1 MIKSLKSFFL
11 LFLLMG
17 YFSSVQAQMFYYV
30 NGSTGND
37 SNDGLSETTAWKTI
51 QKSFNQAIPGS
62 TVTIHGGIYREQLI
76 LNVSGTPGNPILFTA
91 APGDMVAIDGT
102 GLTENCM
109 ISIIDQSHVCLQN
122 LIIRNLLQNFGM
134 GILVEASPTGSVTD
148 VSFKKLTIT
157 GINWT
162 NDFNIIPQPGNN
174 TNPFL
179 FYGTGLETGN
189 AITNIVVDSCEIY
202 NNITGYSENLT
213 LNGNVDGAILS
224 NNRIHNNTNIGI
236 DIAGTYGACSTALLD
251 HARNVQIVGNSCYY
265 NISRAATS
273 AGIYVDGGRK
283 VLIERNSSYHN
294 GVGIEIGCENDGIVD
309 SCIIRD
315 NIVFDNLDWG
325 IGVGGYD
332 PNTTGQ
338 VLYTTISNNTLYK
351 NNSGSSDIGEF
362 YMPKA
367 SHCSFTNNIV
377 YASANN
383 VFLTFDPIDPQTD
396 NRFDYNCWYASSNN
410 PLAATVNWR
419 GQTLQSFQA
428 YRDAT
433 GFDQHSF
440 YANPLLR
447 FESIL
452 TPDFHLRD
460 NSPCIN
466 AGDSAFV
473 LPYNETD
480 FFSQPRLSGNRVDIG
495 ACEYQEN
502 NGTGELPAGQEIYLY
517 PNPAQNK
524 FFICHSLPYFA
535 VEVFNLQGK
544 LVKKF
549 VPSGDG
555 YHTEGIQKGFY
566 LVKLSLDNKRAVI
579 SRLIII

>member
-1 MIKSLKSFFL
+1 MTKSLKSFFL
-11 LFLLMG
+11 FFLLMG
-17 YFSSVQAQMFYYV
+17 FFFPIQAQMFYYV
-30 NGSTGND
+30 NVSTGND
-37 SNDGLSETTAWKTI
+37 SNNGLSPANAWKTI
-51 QKSFNQAIPGS
+51 QKSFDLATPGS
-62 TVTIHGGIYREQLI
+62 TVIISKGIYHEQLS

-91 APGDMVAIDGT
+91 IPGDTVVIDGT
-102 GLTENCM
+102 GLTGNCM

-122 LIIRNLLQNFGM
+122 LIVQNLLQNFGM

-148 VSFKKLTIT
+148 ISFKKLTVT

-162 NDFNIIPQPGNN
+162 NDFNIIPGPGNN

-189 AITNIVVDSCEIY
+189 AITNIRVDSCEIY

-224 NNRIHNNTNIGI
+224 HNRIHDNTNIGI
-236 DIAGTYGACSTALLD
+236 DIAGTYGACSTASLD
-251 HARNVQIVGNSCYY
+251 HARNVQIVENSCFY

-294 GVGIEIGCENDGIVD
+294 GVGIKIGCENDGIVD

-351 NNSGSSDIGEF
+351 NNSGSSNMGEF

-367 SHCSFTNNIV
+367 SHCNFTNNIV

-383 VFLTFDPIDPQTD
+383 VFLTFDPINPQTD
-396 NRFDYNCWYASSNN
+396 NHFDYNCWYSFANN

-419 GQTLQSFQA
+419 GQTLQSFQT
-428 YRDAT
+428 YRDTT

-447 FESIL
+447 YESIL

-466 AGDSAFV
+466 TGDNAFI
-473 LPYNETD
+473 LSDNETD
-480 FFSQPRLSGNRVDIG
+480 FFSQPRLSDNWVDIG
-495 ACEYQEN
+495 ACEYQKN
-502 NGTGELPAGQEIYLY
+502 NEIGELPAEKGMYLY
-517 PNPAQNK
+517 PNPALNK
-524 FFICHSLPYFA
+524 FFVCYSLPYST

-549 VPSGDG
+549 LPSDNG
-555 YHTEGIQKGFY
+555 YPIEGIQKGFY
-566 LVKLSLDNKRAVI
+566 LIKLSLNDKQEVI